1 MSGPPTDEER
11 PPIRVMVVDD
21 QWMIREGLASLATVD
36 GDIEVVAVAADGGEA
51 IELAGRH
58 RPEVVLM
65 DIRMPVVDGI
75 AATEAILTDDPSVK
89 VLMLT
94 TFDDHQLIERSLAV
108 GAVGYL
114 TKDIAAT
121 DLAQSIRSAAAGVVQ
136 LSPDVTQILLDPNR
150 ARPGPSGPS
159 GSPVEVVDAGRGE
172 TAELGPLDELT
183 DREREVLVLVARGL
197 SNREIGRELHLSAGT
212 VKNHVSTILRRLGI
226 SDRTQAA
233 VIAAKHRLI

>member
-1 MSGPPTDEER
+1 MSGSTTGDER
-11 PPIRVMVVDD
+11 PPIRVMVADD
-21 QWMIREGLASLATVD
+21 QWMIREGLASLATID
-36 GDIEVVAVAADGGEA
+36 GDIEVVAVAGDGAEA
-51 IELAGRH
+51 IELAERH

-75 AATEAILTDDPSVK
+75 AATEAILAGDPGAK

-136 LSPDVTQILLDPNR
+136 LSPDVTRILLDTSRDR
-150 ARPGPSGPS
+150 ATAPDPVGVPPEPTV
-159 GSPVEVVDAGRGE
+159 SPAPDP
-172 TAELGPLDELT
+172 GPLDELT
-183 DREREVLVLVARGL
+183 AREREVLVLVARGL

-233 VIAAKHRLI
+233 VIAAQHRLI